1 MGKLSSFK
9 FNLDKLMGIDLEKR
23 GKKKKTIRKNPK
35 TNNLYVRLLAR
46 LYGFLTKRT
55 GSKFNS
61 SVLHRLFTS
70 RNNSPPVSI
79 KQIAKTSLRKD
90 AKKKIIV
97 VVGTVTNDNR
107 ITHMPTLKIC
117 ALRFTEG
124 SRNRIIKAGG
134 TCLTFDQLAL
144 QSPTGSDTILIRGP
158 LKGRKVYRYF
168 EGKPYIRG
176 KGRKFERGKHHDSV
190 NRNKRS

>member
-70 RNNSPPVSI
+70 RNNLP
-79 KQIAKTSLRKD
+79 KD

-107 ITHMPTLKIC
+107 MIHMPKVKIC
-117 ALRFTEG
+117 ALRFTE
-124 SRNRIIKAGG
+124 SARDRIVKAGG

-144 QSPTGSDTILIRGP
+144 QSPLGSDTILIRGP
-158 LKGRKVYRYF
+158 LKSRKVYKHF

-176 KGRKFERGKHHDSV
+176 KGRKFERGKTP
-190 NRNKRS
+190 RYC

>member
-1 MGKLSSFK
+1 M
-9 FNLDKLMGIDLEKR
+9 
-23 GKKKKTIRKNPK
+23 
-35 TNNLYVRLLAR
+35 NNE

-55 GSKFNS
+55 NSKFNC

-79 KQIAKTSLRKD
+79 KRIAKTNLRKD
-90 AKKKIIV
+90 AKNKIIV

-107 ITHMPTLKIC
+107 IVHMPKVKIC
-117 ALRFTEG
+117 ALRFTE
-124 SRNRIIKAGG
+124 SARNRIIKAGG
-134 TCLTFDQLAL
+134 TCLTFDQLAM

-158 LKGRKVYRYF
+158 LKGRKVYKHF

-176 KGRKFERGKHHDSV
+176 KGRKFERGKHHGTV
-190 NRNKRS
+190 NRNKRKLKRS